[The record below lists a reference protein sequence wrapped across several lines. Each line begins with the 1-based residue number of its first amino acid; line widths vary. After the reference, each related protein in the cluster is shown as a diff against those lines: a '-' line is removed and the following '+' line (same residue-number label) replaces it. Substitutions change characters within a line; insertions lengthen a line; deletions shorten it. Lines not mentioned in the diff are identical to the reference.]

1 MSQMLLRS
9 NVAVAGCRPAA
20 VAPSGSLIW
29 EPPYVASVALKRK
42 KKKKIQG
49 ENSYLQAKERGLEQ
63 MLPLQLSEGTNPANT
78 LISDF

>member
-29 EPPYVASVALKRK
+29 EPPYVASEALKRK
-42 KKKKIQG
+42 KKKKRYREKTAIYKPRR
-49 ENSYLQAKERGLEQ
+49 EA
-63 MLPLQLSEGTNPANT
+63 
-78 LISDF
+78 